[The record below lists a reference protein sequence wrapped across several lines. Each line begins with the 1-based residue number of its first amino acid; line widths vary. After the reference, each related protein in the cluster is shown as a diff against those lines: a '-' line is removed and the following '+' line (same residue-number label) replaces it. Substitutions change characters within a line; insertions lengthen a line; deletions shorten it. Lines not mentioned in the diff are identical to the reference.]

1 MRVSHQVPWRTLAS
15 ACVISGLVL
24 STNVATFADENGE
37 SAPLTV
43 ATQSDPQEN
52 PQNQEGDALL
62 ILPPDLHMCLR
73 CVRSA
78 FLFRSYDV

>member
-15 ACVISGLVL
+15 AFVISGLVL

-37 SAPLTV
+37 NAPLTV

-52 PQNQEGDALL
+52 PQNQVDILRRLAVEATRWDAPERLMGA
-62 ILPPDLHMCLR
+62 H
-73 CVRSA
+73 
-78 FLFRSYDV
+78 